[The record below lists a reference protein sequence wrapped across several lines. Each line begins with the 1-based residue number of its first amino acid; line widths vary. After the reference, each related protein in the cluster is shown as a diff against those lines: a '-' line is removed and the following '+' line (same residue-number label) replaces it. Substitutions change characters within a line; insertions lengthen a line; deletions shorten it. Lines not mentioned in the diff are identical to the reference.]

1 MSRLYVVHVALQW
14 LANSGKLSKF
24 LMVVV
29 VVVVLVAVVVV
40 VLAAAAVAACVIL
53 LTMHVDVHDLAIDKA
68 VFSPWS
74 CRLC

>member
-29 VVVVLVAVVVV
+29 VVVVLVVV